1 MGGIER
7 KDYKFLKRDYLLRN
21 MVENKN
27 NMGGADMAHG
37 ENVNDFG
44 LVSIIMLS
52 KNHAQYVGESVRSV
66 IAQTYTNWELLF
78 LDDNSKDNSITLMMD
93 LKDEARIKNEDG
105 IVADRIK
112 VSKTVSDRGSVI
124 NRNSSLK
131 ESRGRWIAFLN
142 VGDVWAPDK
151 LERQIRFMKENG
163 YAFSYHQ
170 YRLMDSDSKDRGF
183 LISGKTRVTH
193 SDMVKCCWPGYLTV
207 MYDAAK
213 IGKVKERSS
222 WTNDY
227 ALWLCI
233 SDKTDLYLLPESLA
247 TIRTKWNKLGNILL
261 TNNTKWRYDAYRMEE
276 DLGRFTSFFY
286 TIRNGWYGIV
296 KWLNYVKK
304 DNK

>member
-1 MGGIER
+1 MEASG
-7 KDYKFLKRDYLLRN
+7 
-21 MVENKN
+21 M
-27 NMGGADMAHG
+27 
-37 ENVNDFG
+37 
-44 LVSIIMLS
+44 VSIIMLS
-52 KNHAQYVGESVRSV
+52 KNKAQYVEESVRSV
-66 IAQTYTNWELLF
+66 MAQTYQNWELLF
-78 LDDNSKDNSITLMMD
+78 LDDNSKDDTITKMMD
-93 LKDEARIKNEDG
+93 LKEEAKVRRED
-105 IVADRIK
+105 VTVNDRIK
-112 VSKTVSDRGSVI
+112 VSKTVSDRGGVV

-131 ESRGRWIAFLN
+131 EARGRWIAFLN

-151 LERQIRFMKENG
+151 LEKQIRFMEENG

-170 YRLMDSDSKDRGF
+170 YRLMNSESKDRGF
-183 LISGKTRVTH
+183 LISGKTHVTH
-193 SDMVKCCWPGYLTV
+193 RDMVKCCWPGYLTV

-247 TIRTKWNKLGNILL
+247 TMRTKWNKLGNILL

-276 DLGRFTSFFY
+276 DLGRITSFFY

-296 KWLNYVKK
+296 KWLNYVKRA
-304 DNK
+304 

>member
-1 MGGIER
+1 MEASG
-7 KDYKFLKRDYLLRN
+7 
-21 MVENKN
+21 M
-27 NMGGADMAHG
+27 
-37 ENVNDFG
+37 
-44 LVSIIMLS
+44 VSIIMLS
-52 KNHAQYVGESVRSV
+52 KNKAQYVEESVRSV
-66 IAQTYTNWELLF
+66 MAQTYQNWELLF
-78 LDDNSKDNSITLMMD
+78 LDDNSKDDTITKMMD
-93 LKDEARIKNEDG
+93 LKEEAKVRRED
-105 IVADRIK
+105 VTVNDRIK
-112 VSKTVSDRGSVI
+112 VSKTVSDRGGVV

-131 ESRGRWIAFLN
+131 EARGRWIAFLN

-151 LERQIRFMKENG
+151 LEKQIRFMEENG

-170 YRLMDSDSKDRGF
+170 YRLMDSESKDRGF
-183 LISGKTRVTH
+183 LISGKEHVTH
-193 SDMVKCCWPGYLTV
+193 RDMVKCCWPGYLTV

-233 SDKTDLYLLPESLA
+233 SDRADLYLLPESLA
-247 TIRTKWNKLGNILL
+247 TLRTKWNKLGNILL

-296 KWLNYVKK
+296 KWLNFVKK